1 MLSFDDRA
9 DNIEA
14 LMVQVYNDT
23 MKLATDDELDAV
35 VTQIFDQGIEI
46 LQCRIEAVKNNLDI
60 VERIISAATG

>member
-35 VTQIFDQGIEI
+35 VTQIFNNGIEV
-46 LQCRIEAVKNNLDI
+46 LRARIEAVKNNLDI